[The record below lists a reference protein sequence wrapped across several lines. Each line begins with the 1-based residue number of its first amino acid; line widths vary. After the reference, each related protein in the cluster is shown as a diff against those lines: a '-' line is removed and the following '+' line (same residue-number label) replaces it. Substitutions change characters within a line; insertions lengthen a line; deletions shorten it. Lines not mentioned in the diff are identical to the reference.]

1 MADTETDNEGDT
13 NPHPLDASTNPLEPQ
28 IPSFTNPIQ
37 FTQDDSDSEDE
48 DNTPPH
54 QGHGLP
60 AIAMTKIQKVRTL
73 EHNDTDPSGW
83 KQALA
88 YQLIPYALEWLLD
101 SNIPR
106 PHKSHTSFGRWKYW
120 SRLVAS
126 WMYNQIDVTLR
137 NKLRNLSKMPK
148 YADQLY
154 DELISMT
161 QGSDRMQTAFIE
173 MRKFDKMKRSD
184 YNSASEYIEEY
195 QRQYHVLAR
204 FKAAPQPSHGLSQ
217 VLQNIELEVMKVQFI
232 REEVASLEPKKLTLD
247 KVEEYWRALQ
257 AAADMEG
264 VANATYNN
272 NAGRGRGNGRGGRGG
287 NRGGRGGHNNNGHN
301 DDNTQSNK
309 DTNAVE
315 DDTATAK
322 KKKKKGL
329 RKQPADGKDIHEYA
343 NEMRNGTQK
352 DDNNMCSFCGFG
364 PHTAK
369 RCAYLS
375 ENPPVSWEPSG
386 NLWAYSKA
394 IQRAQR
400 QDGQNNMVVAAA
412 NSVDRRNDWLLDT
425 GSDKTLTHDIE
436 DFHTYQ
442 LDHPDTAYAYK
453 DYSGN
458 RVVTLGHGQIIV
470 RTALPGRNGKTH
482 SFMTTGY
489 YTQGGHGKLLGMQKL
504 LEEQDISYDTR
515 TKYLT
520 NGEGDIVGYGDTSTG
535 VPYLVSPK
543 DDDDPN
549 EVKSD
554 IDSDSDDEEIGFV
567 NKVTAYEIHRRLGHA
582 GKARIAS
589 TLQHA
594 EQLGDDEQYGTEHFD
609 CDACF
614 QGKSKLKIS
623 RQPQAR
629 VQDVAWK
636 FHVDTQPMKP
646 TGPNG
651 ENYWLPV
658 VDDASRLIEGIMLKN
673 KSDAYYKLTAFCEK
687 IKLLTGRYPGIWRMD
702 GGTEFKEFI
711 KWGEKHGMTFEIT
724 PPYTAEPNGTVERFG
739 GHINDIQRTMIIDA
753 KMTEEMWPYATDTA
767 IYIYNRLINPK
778 TKISPL
784 THWRQELE
792 IPNAEPSLKHL
803 KPWGTT
809 AYVHIPKP
817 KRIQARKAAPRAWK
831 GKLVGYEGDGGHVY
845 KVWDPATRK
854 LVVSRDVGFP
864 QPGDDDNDDTGSM
877 LVNGVPTDLKDLG
890 EPKQYLNCALHR
902 DYDNCTITMS
912 QEAYI
917 QKVLRTANAGSGWKD
932 TPLPAAW
939 RESPANASNVLD
951 DDSFDQ
957 YQSVVGMLN
966 WLAVKTRPDI
976 RFAVTRLQHR
986 LANPTFEDLHAM
998 QHVVKYLRHMPDV
1011 GITLG
1016 RTPELRFYAHVDASH
1031 ADWEDSKSTE
1041 GSIWY
1046 FAGSPVIW
1054 TTKKQTITAN
1064 STTVAEWCA
1073 LDQPTRDAMWLGK
1086 IARSFML
1093 PEQRPIEIHT
1103 DNINSQLLLT
1113 KKGGKSANRWLDLR
1127 WFFVKDAVA
1136 QGHVDIR
1143 RVDTKKNA
1151 ADGFT
1156 KALAKEQFETF
1167 VGLIGMI

>member
-1 MADTETDNEGDT
+1 
-13 NPHPLDASTNPLEPQ
+13 
-28 IPSFTNPIQ
+28 
-37 FTQDDSDSEDE
+37 
-48 DNTPPH
+48 
-54 QGHGLP
+54 
-60 AIAMTKIQKVRTL
+60 MTKIQKVRTL

-272 NAGRGRGNGRGGRGG
+272 NAGRGRGNGR
-287 NRGGRGGHNNNGHN
+287 
-301 DDNTQSNK
+301 
-309 DTNAVE
+309 E
-315 DDTATAK
+315 E
-322 KKKKKGL
+322 GL

-515 TKYLT
+515 T
-520 NGEGDIVGYGDTSTG
+520 N
-535 VPYLVSPK
+535 PK

-614 QGKSKLKIS
+614 Q
-623 RQPQAR
+623 
-629 VQDVAWK
+629 
-636 FHVDTQPMKP
+636 DTQPMKP

-711 KWGEKHGMTFEIT
+711 KWIT

-784 THWRQELE
+784 NIGVKSSRFQTQ
-792 IPNAEPSLKHL
+792 SLL
-803 KPWGTT
+803 
-809 AYVHIPKP
+809 
-817 KRIQARKAAPRAWK
+817 
-831 GKLVGYEGDGGHVY
+831 
-845 KVWDPATRK
+845 
-854 LVVSRDVGFP
+854 
-864 QPGDDDNDDTGSM
+864 
-877 LVNGVPTDLKDLG
+877 
-890 EPKQYLNCALHR
+890 
-902 DYDNCTITMS
+902 
-912 QEAYI
+912 
-917 QKVLRTANAGSGWKD
+917 
-932 TPLPAAW
+932 
-939 RESPANASNVLD
+939 
-951 DDSFDQ
+951 
-957 YQSVVGMLN
+957 
-966 WLAVKTRPDI
+966 
-976 RFAVTRLQHR
+976 
-986 LANPTFEDLHAM
+986 
-998 QHVVKYLRHMPDV
+998 
-1011 GITLG
+1011 
-1016 RTPELRFYAHVDASH
+1016 
-1031 ADWEDSKSTE
+1031 
-1041 GSIWY
+1041 
-1046 FAGSPVIW
+1046 
-1054 TTKKQTITAN
+1054 
-1064 STTVAEWCA
+1064 
-1073 LDQPTRDAMWLGK
+1073 
-1086 IARSFML
+1086 
-1093 PEQRPIEIHT
+1093 
-1103 DNINSQLLLT
+1103 
-1113 KKGGKSANRWLDLR
+1113 
-1127 WFFVKDAVA
+1127 
-1136 QGHVDIR
+1136 
-1143 RVDTKKNA
+1143 
-1151 ADGFT
+1151 
-1156 KALAKEQFETF
+1156 
-1167 VGLIGMI
+1167 

>member
-1 MADTETDNEGDT
+1 MADTETDNEGT
-13 NPHPLDASTNPLEPQ
+13 PTLTRLMHRPTHWNPRSA
-28 IPSFTNPIQ
+28 FTNPIQ

-48 DNTPPH
+48 DNTPP
-54 QGHGLP
+54 
-60 AIAMTKIQKVRTL
+60 IRDM
-73 EHNDTDPSGW
+73 
-83 KQALA
+83 ALA

-126 WMYNQIDVTLR
+126 WMSNQIDVTLQ

-148 YADQLY
+148 YADQLVY
-154 DELISMT
+154 RDAEVRQDETMGL
-161 QGSDRMQTAFIE
+161 QLG
-173 MRKFDKMKRSD
+173 KRV
-184 YNSASEYIEEY
+184 IEEY

-204 FKAAPQPSHGLSQ
+204 FKAAPHPSHGLSQ

-247 KVEEYWRALQ
+247 KVSL
-257 AAADMEG
+257 MLL
-264 VANATYNN
+264 TTT

-375 ENPPVSWEPSG
+375 NPESPTSRWT
-386 NLWAYSKA
+386 K
-394 IQRAQR
+394 
-400 QDGQNNMVVAAA
+400 NMVVAAA

-504 LEEQDISYDTR
+504 LEEQHISYDTR

-520 NGEGDIVGYGDTSTG
+520 NGEGDIVGYADTTTG

-543 DDDDPN
+543 DDGDPN

-673 KSDAYYKLTAFCEK
+673 KSDAYYKLTAFCEN
-687 IKLLTGRYPGIWRMD
+687 IKLLTGRSHLANGWWHRVQRVHQM
-702 GGTEFKEFI
+702 
-711 KWGEKHGMTFEIT
+711 GEKHGMTFEIT

-803 KPWGTT
+803 KPWEQLHTFIFRSLRGF
-809 AYVHIPKP
+809 
-817 KRIQARKAAPRAWK
+817 RL
-831 GKLVGYEGDGGHVY
+831 GKQHPEHGKESS
-845 KVWDPATRK
+845 K

-877 LVNGVPTDLKDLG
+877 LVNGVPTDPKDPDG
-890 EPKQYLNCALHR
+890 
-902 DYDNCTITMS
+902 
-912 QEAYI
+912 
-917 QKVLRTANAGSGWKD
+917 
-932 TPLPAAW
+932 
-939 RESPANASNVLD
+939 D
-951 DDSFDQ
+951 DD
-957 YQSVVGMLN
+957 VVGFMPVSLTQDDEISKPEIKTTTDGTYATGTDAYTIDCTGTCH
-966 WLAVKTRPDI
+966 AV
-976 RFAVTRLQHR
+976 
-986 LANPTFEDLHAM
+986 
-998 QHVVKYLRHMPDV
+998 Y
-1011 GITLG
+1011 
-1016 RTPELRFYAHVDASH
+1016 
-1031 ADWEDSKSTE
+1031 
-1041 GSIWY
+1041 
-1046 FAGSPVIW
+1046 
-1054 TTKKQTITAN
+1054 N
-1064 STTVAEWCA
+1064 SSSNNLW
-1073 LDQPTRDAMWLGK
+1073 
-1086 IARSFML
+1086 
-1093 PEQRPIEIHT
+1093 
-1103 DNINSQLLLT
+1103 
-1113 KKGGKSANRWLDLR
+1113 
-1127 WFFVKDAVA
+1127 
-1136 QGHVDIR
+1136 
-1143 RVDTKKNA
+1143 
-1151 ADGFT
+1151 
-1156 KALAKEQFETF
+1156 
-1167 VGLIGMI
+1167 